1 MKLIKYIAAAALALA
16 STSCMDLEPKAEMG
30 DNMVW
35 DSAENFQ
42 LFANQFYGWTADLGR
57 FANDNPHSEYRSDL
71 LCSRTVNPYSQGTNV
86 APASD
91 KDNYNAFYKRI
102 YYTNLLLKN
111 AAAFGN
117 QEAIK
122 VPVAEAKF
130 FRAYCHFELVQRYGD
145 VILLTEP
152 LDIDS
157 EKLYGP
163 RDDRGTVIDQCIKDL
178 REAAGGLPPTATKE
192 GLLCADAAWAM
203 LSRIALYEG
212 TWQKFHNG
220 GPTSVSTDQRAAKL
234 LTEARDAAKKVID
247 NNNFELFY
255 SPVLGNQ
262 SYRYMFILVDV
273 QCNPAGLTKKDNKEY
288 ILSHRRRLGDKFAQN
303 ITHALLTSGDVI
315 MGTAK
320 LADMFLCDDGL
331 PIDKSARFQGY
342 SQPTSEYMN
351 RDARMCNILLKHGT
365 KYWDNDS
372 RWRTAWN
379 ETDEEGEKAFT
390 ANAVG
395 GSGYHL
401 YKWASER
408 EVEDYFESYDFP
420 VIRYAEV
427 LLNYAEAA
435 FELDNQISDQDL
447 NISLNLVRNR
457 INPNMPKLSN
467 TFANTHGL
475 SMREEIRR
483 ERTIELFLEGFR
495 IDDLKRWATASE
507 EMSQDQLGVKV
518 RGTWFESNWA
528 AANGKL
534 NADGRLVMYND
545 RGAWKTGKK
554 LYLYP
559 LPSDQRQLNP
569 QLGQNPEW

>member
-1 MKLIKYIAAAALALA
+1 M
-16 STSCMDLEPKAEMG
+16 
-30 DNMVW
+30 
-35 DSAENFQ
+35 
-42 LFANQFYGWTADLGR
+42 
-57 FANDNPHSEYRSDL
+57 
-71 LCSRTVNPYSQGTNV
+71 
-86 APASD
+86 
-91 KDNYNAFYKRI
+91 
-102 YYTNLLLKN
+102 
-111 AAAFGN
+111 
-117 QEAIK
+117 
-122 VPVAEAKF
+122 
-130 FRAYCHFELVQRYGD
+130 
-145 VILLTEP
+145 
-152 LDIDS
+152 
-157 EKLYGP
+157 
-163 RDDRGTVIDQCIKDL
+163 
-178 REAAGGLPPTATKE
+178 
-192 GLLCADAAWAM
+192 
-203 LSRIALYEG
+203 
-212 TWQKFHNG
+212 
-220 GPTSVSTDQRAAKL
+220 
-234 LTEARDAAKKVID
+234 
-247 NNNFELFY
+247 
-255 SPVLGNQ
+255 
-262 SYRYMFILVDV
+262 
-273 QCNPAGLTKKDNKEY
+273 
-288 ILSHRRRLGDKFAQN
+288 
-303 ITHALLTSGDVI
+303 
-315 MGTAK
+315 
-320 LADMFLCDDGL
+320 
-331 PIDKSARFQGY
+331 
-342 SQPTSEYMN
+342 
-351 RDARMCNILLKHGT
+351 
-365 KYWDNDS
+365 
-372 RWRTAWN
+372 
-379 ETDEEGEKAFT
+379 
-390 ANAVG
+390 G

>member
-1 MKLIKYIAAAALALA
+1 M
-16 STSCMDLEPKAEMG
+16 
-30 DNMVW
+30 
-35 DSAENFQ
+35 
-42 LFANQFYGWTADLGR
+42 
-57 FANDNPHSEYRSDL
+57 
-71 LCSRTVNPYSQGTNV
+71 
-86 APASD
+86 
-91 KDNYNAFYKRI
+91 
-102 YYTNLLLKN
+102 
-111 AAAFGN
+111 
-117 QEAIK
+117 
-122 VPVAEAKF
+122 
-130 FRAYCHFELVQRYGD
+130 
-145 VILLTEP
+145 
-152 LDIDS
+152 
-157 EKLYGP
+157 
-163 RDDRGTVIDQCIKDL
+163 
-178 REAAGGLPPTATKE
+178 
-192 GLLCADAAWAM
+192 
-203 LSRIALYEG
+203 
-212 TWQKFHNG
+212 
-220 GPTSVSTDQRAAKL
+220 
-234 LTEARDAAKKVID
+234 ID

-262 SYRYMFILVDV
+262 SYRYMFILEDV